1 MMIDV
6 NDPEMSIRQQCSLL
20 GLNRSTFYWQPAT
33 ESPLNLALM
42 RLIDEE
48 YTKSPSYGYR
58 SMTDRLRNGYG
69 YLVNKKRIAR
79 LMRKMGLQSVAPAP
93 NTSKRGKNHA
103 VYPYLLRGVKVER
116 VNHVWSTDITYIPM
130 HNGFMYLVAI
140 MDWFSRYVLG
150 WEISNTMESHF
161 CVSVL
166 ERTLEN
172 SKPEIFNSDQGSQFT
187 STAFTSVLLNAEVQ
201 ISMDGRGRCFDN
213 IFIERLW
220 RTVKYENIYLKD
232 YQTVRELYSG
242 LAGYFTL
249 YNTERPHSSL
259 NGYTPEAVY
268 YDPEIRAKIRP

>member
-1 MMIDV
+1 MMIDTS
-6 NDPEMSIRQQCSLL
+6 DLEMSVRRQCTLL
-20 GLNRSTFYWQPAT
+20 GLSRSTFYWQPAT
-33 ESPLNLALM
+33 ETSLNLALM
-42 RLIDEE
+42 RVIDEE

-69 YLVNKKRIAR
+69 YLVNKKRICR
-79 LMRKMGLQSVAPAP
+79 LMRKMGLKSVAPAP
-93 NTSKRGKNHA
+93 NTSKRGKNHV

-140 MDWFSRYVLG
+140 MDWFSRYVLD

-172 SKPEIFNSDQGSQFT
+172 GKPEIFNSDQGSQFT
-187 STAFTSVLLNAEVQ
+187 SNAFTSVLLDAEVQ

-242 LAGYFTL
+242 LANYFTL

-259 NGYTPEAVY
+259 SGYTPEAVY
-268 YDPEIRAKIRP
+268 YDPKIRAKIRP